1 MKQTK
6 IKNQHYSSLKMILR
20 IVTLGVAI
28 WALVVAYQAKSLA
41 QWVDDKQD
49 NVIEGV
55 LFKDINK

>member
-28 WALVVAYQAKSLA
+28 WALIVAYQAKSLA
-41 QWVDDKQD
+41 QWVDNKQD

-55 LFKDINK
+55 LFKEINK